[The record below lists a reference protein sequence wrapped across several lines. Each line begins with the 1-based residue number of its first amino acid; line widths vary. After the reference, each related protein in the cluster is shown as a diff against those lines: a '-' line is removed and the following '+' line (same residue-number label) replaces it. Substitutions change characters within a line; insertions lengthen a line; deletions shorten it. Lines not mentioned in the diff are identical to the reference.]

1 MLASSLVVTWA
12 LVATSPLP
20 LVAVDA
26 GHGGEHD
33 GALGIC
39 GAKEKDLT
47 LAISVELARLLEA
60 SERARVLLVRTDD
73 ETLELAERSVR
84 ANSAKAQLLVS
95 IHANSGSKPEH
106 HGVETFFLSR
116 GAADKRAL
124 QVAKR
129 ENGGVLPA
137 EQATT
142 STLDSILAGLS
153 LNAAHL
159 ESQRLAF
166 KLQEA
171 LKTDLAARGRGVMQ
185 APFIVLMGAEMASAL
200 VEVGFMTNPE
210 ECTNLANADHQS
222 KVAQALARAIL
233 AHLASEHELLA
244 RNDAGPAGSTR

>member
-1 MLASSLVVTWA
+1 MLGGSLVA
-12 LVATSPLP
+12 FSLLVAASPLP
-20 LVAVDA
+20 LVAIDA

-60 SERARVLLVRTDD
+60 SEKAHAFLVRTTD
-73 ETLELAERSVR
+73 ETVELAERSSR
-84 ANSAKAQLLVS
+84 ANIAKAQLLVS

-124 QVAKR
+124 QVAQR
-129 ENGGVLPA
+129 ENGGVVPA
-137 EQATT
+137 QQVAT

-200 VEVGFMTNPE
+200 VEVGFVTNPD
-210 ECTNLANADHQS
+210 ECTNLANAEHQG
-222 KVAQALARAIL
+222 KVAQALAGAIL
-233 AHLASEHELLA
+233 AHLASENELLA
-244 RNDAGPAGSTR
+244 KNDVDPAG